1 MSSERKN
8 GMGLSTLESVQQ
20 MVDSAAN
27 ALDLTERERK
37 VIHSPFREVRVELPV
52 RMDDG
57 HWEVFHGYRI
67 QHDNTRGPFKGGIRF
82 HPSVDEEEVTALAM
96 LMTWKTAVVG
106 VPFGGAKGGVNCDPS
121 KMSRA
126 EVQQITRQFVRR
138 LGSIIGP
145 EEDIP
150 APDVNTNPQVMA
162 WIVDEYSSRSGY
174 KPGVVTGK
182 PIELGGT
189 VGRIE
194 ATGRGCAW
202 IAEKALS
209 NLGMPFKDSKV
220 AVQGFGNVGSHAAK
234 VATEL
239 GAKVIAVSDVN
250 GGIYDSEGLNIDS
263 LMEHSKRTGTVVD
276 FDNAEQI
283 DNDSLLCIDC
293 DVLIPAALDKV
304 ITAKNADRI
313 KAKVIV
319 EGANAPTTVDADDI
333 LESKGITVVPDIVAN
348 AGGVTVSY
356 FEWSQNMQHYYWK
369 IDRVRE
375 ELQAILLSALD
386 EVWTRSN
393 RDSCSLRQAAFR
405 VAIER
410 VINAKRLRWMD

>member
-1 MSSERKN
+1 MSSESKS
-8 GMGLSTLESVQQ
+8 GTGLSTLESVQH
-20 MVDSAAN
+20 MVDTAAN

-37 VIHSPFREVRVELPV
+37 VIQSPFREVRVELPV

-67 QHDNTRGPFKGGIRF
+67 QHDNTRGPFKGGIRY
-82 HPSVDEEEVTALAM
+82 HPSVDEDEVTALAM
-96 LMTWKTAVVG
+96 LMTWKTAVVD

-121 KMSRA
+121 KMSKA

-138 LGSIIGP
+138 LGNIIGP

-202 IAEKALS
+202 IAQQALTK
-209 NLGMPFKDSKV
+209 LGMPFKDSRV

-234 VATEL
+234 VAAEL
-239 GAKVIAVSDVN
+239 GAKVLAVSDVN
-250 GGIYDSEGLNIDS
+250 GGVYNSDGLNIDS
-263 LMEHSKRTGTVVD
+263 LIEHSKRTGTVVE

-304 ITAKNADRI
+304 VTAKNADRI
-313 KAKVIV
+313 NAKVIV

-386 EVWTRSN
+386 EVWSRSE
-393 RDSCSLRQAAFR
+393 RDGCSLRQAAFR

-410 VINAKRLRWMD
+410 VITAKRMRWMD

>member
-1 MSSERKN
+1 MSSESKS
-8 GMGLSTLESVQQ
+8 GTGLSTLKSVQH
-20 MVDSAAN
+20 MVDTAAN

-37 VIHSPFREVRVELPV
+37 VIQSPFREVRVELPV

-67 QHDNTRGPFKGGIRF
+67 QHDNTRGPFKGGIRY
-82 HPSVDEEEVTALAM
+82 HPSVDEDEVTALAM
-96 LMTWKTAVVG
+96 LMTYKTAVVG

-121 KMSRA
+121 KMSNA

-138 LGSIIGP
+138 LGNIIGP
-145 EEDIP
+145 EEDVP

-189 VGRIE
+189 AGRIE
-194 ATGRGCAW
+194 ATGRGCSW
-202 IAEKALS
+202 IAQEALS
-209 NLGMPFKDSKV
+209 KLGMSFKDSRV

-234 VATEL
+234 VAAEL

-250 GGIYDSEGLNIDS
+250 GGVYNSDGLGIDS
-263 LMEHSKRTGTVVD
+263 LIAHSKRTGTVVD
-276 FDNAEQI
+276 FGDSEPI

-293 DVLIPAALDKV
+293 DVLIPAALDNV
-304 ITAKNADRI
+304 ITAKNADKI
-313 KAKVIV
+313 NAKVIV
-319 EGANAPTTVDADDI
+319 EGANAPTTVDADEV

-375 ELQAILLSALD
+375 ELQTILLSALD
-386 EVWTRSN
+386 EVWSRSE
-393 RDSCSLRQAAFR
+393 RDGCSLRQAAFR

-410 VINAKRLRWMD
+410 VITAKRMRWMD